1 MSILPFRRITH
12 PKNYN
17 KPAKYDSRWLVLI
30 DAVNAQNDLTNGHA
44 KARPYCA
51 DAPLNPNL

>member
-51 DAPLNPNL
+51 EASSKL